1 MLLQKNSLESVDSEI
16 NIHKA
21 FEIVTNI
28 VEVSVKD
35 RIKMAKEGYISKL
48 INTMSELELFK
59 ELKEGSDVG

>member
-1 MLLQKNSLESVDSEI
+1 VLLQKNSLESVDSEI